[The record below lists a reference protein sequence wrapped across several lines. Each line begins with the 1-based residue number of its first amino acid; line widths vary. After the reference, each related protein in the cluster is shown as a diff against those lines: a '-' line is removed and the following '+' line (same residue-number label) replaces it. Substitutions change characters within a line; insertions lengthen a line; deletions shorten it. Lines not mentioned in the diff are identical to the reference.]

1 MIQLHSQSI
10 FPALKGNLTPE
21 PPIFDGKNQHFRR
34 FSQISSRKPT
44 SHWALTPGG
53 QVWLLSPAWRA
64 LSTSPPRAALRGGH
78 HQTWRQKYLMIPE
91 ESENGHII
99 IRTIYIYICIYICIY
114 IYVYIHAIKFTYI
127 THAYIICTPKNGEKR
142 IWIDET
148 PHAIKSHIDIAA
160 GPFPLQ
166 AMSTL
171 SIDHSA
177 FGRVLCECFPFGN
190 HRLKPSLPRTWPR
203 KNHTLLQC
211 VCVCACVCLSAK
223 YYVYLENHPI

>member
-1 MIQLHSQSI
+1 MVKTNIFVDFPRFPRENQPAIGRWLLAARYDCYHLLGGHSQRHHRGLLSEAVI
-10 FPALKGNLTPE
+10 IRPE
-21 PPIFDGKNQHFRR
+21 GKNTWWYL
-34 FSQISSRKPT
+34 KNLKMDT
-44 SHWALTPGG
+44 SLYA
-53 QVWLLSPAWRA
+53 Q
-64 LSTSPPRAALRGGH
+64 
-78 HQTWRQKYLMIPE
+78 Y
-91 ESENGHII
+91 
-99 IRTIYIYICIYICIY
+99 IYICIY